1 MTKKMRVEKGLLKIG
16 EVSREARVPV
26 SMVRYYTE
34 MGLLKATELTG
45 SGYRLYDKDETLDI
59 IKMIM
64 VVKNRGPSL
73 NEIATRLDFMEKS

>member
-1 MTKKMRVEKGLLKIG
+1 MTKKMRIEKGLLKIG
-16 EVSREARVPV
+16 EVSQEAQVPV

-34 MGLLKATELTG
+34 MGLLKPMETTG
-45 SGYRLYDKDETLDI
+45 SGYRLYDKEETLDI

-73 NEIATRLDFMEKS
+73 NEIATRLDFMEQG